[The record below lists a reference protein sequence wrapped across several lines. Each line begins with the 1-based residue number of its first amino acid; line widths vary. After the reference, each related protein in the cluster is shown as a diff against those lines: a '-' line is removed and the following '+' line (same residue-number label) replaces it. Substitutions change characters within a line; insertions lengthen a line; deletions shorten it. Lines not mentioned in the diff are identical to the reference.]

1 MHSSNVEK
9 KTSSF
14 LSQSREAILHL
25 SEAAQW
31 EKQRHRNQTK
41 IDESCQKIQE
51 ALGSLNEYKRSRE
64 LRGVS
69 CYDSFK
75 LQREVHDFDAN
86 VRRLVLAGLW
96 DEIVE
101 MLRRRELPDGF
112 EAREEWVSL
121 GTLFR
126 RLVEPLDIAN
136 YYRHSKNED
145 TGSYLSK
152 GRPRRYKYTQKW
164 HEQLQRAPVGSSLES
179 CFWAVVEELQA
190 EMADGRAFEDLRD
203 RVVKLENDAHG
214 WYNSGNLG
222 KDVFLGSSS
231 FVAWWRTL
239 PEQYRSAS
247 SIAKLVSLT
256 DFG

>member
-1 MHSSNVEK
+1 MYCSNV
-9 KTSSF
+9 TVPLLF
-14 LSQSREAILHL
+14 VSQSKEATLHL
-25 SEAAQW
+25 SAAAQW
-31 EKQRHRNQTK
+31 EKQRQRNQTK

-51 ALGSLNEYKRSRE
+51 ALRSLNDYKRNCG

-69 CYDSFK
+69 YYDSFK

-86 VRRLVLAGLW
+86 VRRLELAGLW
-96 DEIVE
+96 DEIIE

-179 CFWAVVEELQA
+179 CFWAMVEELQA
-190 EMADGRAFEDLRD
+190 EMVDGRAFEDLRD
-203 RVVKLENDAHG
+203 RVVKLESDAHG
-214 WYNSGNLG
+214 WYNSGSLG
-222 KDVFLGSSS
+222 NDVFLESSS

-239 PEQYRSAS
+239 PEQHKSAS
-247 SIAKLVSLT
+247 CIAKLVSSL
-256 DFG
+256 